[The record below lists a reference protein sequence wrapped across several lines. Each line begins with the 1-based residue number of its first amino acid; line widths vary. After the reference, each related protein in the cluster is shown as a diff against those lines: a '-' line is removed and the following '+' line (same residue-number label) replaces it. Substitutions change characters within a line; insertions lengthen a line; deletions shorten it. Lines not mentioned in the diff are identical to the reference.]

1 LSGFFFSGRK
11 LRDVRVARGR
21 SREQLAVEIG
31 RTANAIVRY
40 ETGHGQPS
48 IETLAALGA
57 ALGVD
62 PRDLIVSEVEA
73 VAE

>member
-1 LSGFFFSGRK
+1 M
-11 LRDVRVARGR
+11 
-21 SREQLAVEIG
+21 SREQLALEIG

-48 IETLAALGA
+48 IATLGALGA

-62 PRDLIVSEVEA
+62 PRDLLVEDDDLEV
-73 VAE
+73 VAR